1 MYINEPIGVFFMS
14 LSVQKYSGK
23 TLGNIEKIKEVALF
37 IKKHMEMG
45 KNLVVVVSAMGDTT
59 DRLLEM
65 AGQISEDPDKRELAV
80 LMTSGEQVSIALLTI
95 ALHEIGVDA
104 MSMTGPQIGLMTSGS
119 HTRSVI
125 TDLDEK
131 VILEKLAEG
140 KVVIV
145 AGFQGVNEENEITTL
160 GRGGSDTT
168 AVALAARLGC
178 PCELFA
184 DIDGVYTVNPN
195 YYPNARKLAE
205 ISYDEMLEMATA
217 GADIVNSRAIELAQR
232 YKVPLSVSLSG
243 SDYPGTIIKEMESNM
258 ESTAITGIA
267 INNDEA
273 MISITGIPND
283 MKTMADLFEKM
294 ADKYINI
301 DMISQ
306 TMPKNK
312 LVSLSFTIEKGDIG
326 SAKKLLDEFAESID
340 SVKYE
345 IVENICKLSVM
356 GLGMLTQSGVAAKL
370 FRILA
375 DHHIEVS
382 TITTSEIKI
391 SYVIAPEDQRTAVE
405 AIAQEFNL

>member
-1 MYINEPIGVFFMS
+1 MS

-345 IVENICKLSVM
+345 ICLLYTSD
-356 GLGMLTQSGVAAKL
+356 AA
-370 FRILA
+370 
-375 DHHIEVS
+375 DE
-382 TITTSEIKI
+382 
-391 SYVIAPEDQRTAVE
+391 
-405 AIAQEFNL
+405 

>member
-1 MYINEPIGVFFMS
+1 MS